1 MEDFMGTVR
10 ATLVEFLLIAAVI
23 VLVEGLGLL
32 IPSIKAKNTEVVNV
46 PAGVILLGAAIAL
59 ARHWVIKKKQRKLR
73 RTSTVSGQTAQ
84 LLVSSEGCLSRCKS
98 PMPMK

>member
-1 MEDFMGTVR
+1 
-10 ATLVEFLLIAAVI
+10 
-23 VLVEGLGLL
+23 
-32 IPSIKAKNTEVVNV
+32 
-46 PAGVILLGAAIAL
+46 LLGAAIAL